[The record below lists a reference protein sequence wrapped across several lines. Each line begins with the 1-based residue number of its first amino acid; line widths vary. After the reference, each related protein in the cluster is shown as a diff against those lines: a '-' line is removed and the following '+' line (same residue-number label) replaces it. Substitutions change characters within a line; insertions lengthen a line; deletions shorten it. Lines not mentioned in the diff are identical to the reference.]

1 MWPVTA
7 WSFGNPSELA
17 GIFVIAGAL
26 AHICNKRLNH
36 DAHFGFPTTSY
47 RELCCELYFPLF
59 TGHINIYYALFLFVG
74 YNRIQIFREG
84 LYILLEIIPTNP
96 AH

>member
-26 AHICNKRLNH
+26 AHICNKR
-36 DAHFGFPTTSY
+36 FKP
-47 RELCCELYFPLF
+47 
-59 TGHINIYYALFLFVG
+59 
-74 YNRIQIFREG
+74 
-84 LYILLEIIPTNP
+84 
-96 AH
+96 